1 MALREIR
8 KYEDELLR
16 KKSRTVEEVDDRIRL
31 LIDDMAET
39 MYKADGVG
47 LAAPQ
52 VGVLRRVIVVDAGSG
67 LIALVNPEIVA
78 SEGEQIG
85 VEGCLSIPDVAGE
98 VARPKILTVRGLNR
112 DGELIEITGE
122 DLLARALSHEIDHLD
137 GVLFIDRVIR
147 YVDAEEEGGIKE

>member
-8 KYEDELLR
+8 KYEDEILR
-16 KKSRTVEEVDDRIRL
+16 KKSKEVKEVDDRIRL

-39 MYKADGVG
+39 MYNADGVG

-67 LIALVNPEIVA
+67 LIALVNPEIVMVD
-78 SEGEQIG
+78 GEQIG

-98 VARPKILTVRGLNR
+98 VARPQIVTVRGLDRN
-112 DGELIEITGE
+112 GELIEITGE
-122 DLLARALSHEIDHLD
+122 DLLARALSHEIDHLN
-137 GVLFIDRVIR
+137 GVLFIDKVIK
-147 YVDAEEEGGIKE
+147 YVNMEDEDGIKE